1 MGKEVSKNYYN
12 IPSKLNKDEVLI
24 YYSLCENTNFTLDE
38 YEGREKFE
46 CFCSLR
52 TLSEDTLLSTR
63 IVSKVLKKLEECGY
77 IELISKGKPPKT
89 PSKYKLTYAENI
101 KKSVTLNIPLSKTL
115 SETMQSIENKGIND
129 SSKTLSVT
137 MSETLR
143 VTPSK
148 DISKDKSNNIY
159 SPLDSETYVNE
170 INKEL
175 EEDLLKKIKSKYS
188 KELIKDE
195 LDKLKNKGLS
205 KLDLLTELEKN
216 LKSKKKEIKEECSKD
231 IKTIFDC
238 WNSKGII
245 KHKNLSPVIKKAI
258 EKVLKDYK
266 LDEIVQ
272 AINTYSEIL
281 NSQFYFNYKW
291 SLSDFL
297 NRKNG
302 ISTFM
307 KEGSN
312 KVNYEEWKKGE
323 KKNGNTKWT
332 ITKDRGRF
340 TKGSEEINYKPEEY
354 KGPSYT
360 EEDYKRMYESG
371 ELI

>member
-1 MGKEVSKNYYN
+1 MGKEVSRNYYN
-12 IPSKLNKDEVLI
+12 IPSKLNNDEVLI
-24 YYSLCENTNFTLDE
+24 YYALCENTNFTLDE
-38 YEGREKFE
+38 YEGRKKFE
-46 CFCSLR
+46 CFCSVR
-52 TLSEDTLLSTR
+52 TLSEDTSLSIR
-63 IVSKVLKKLEECGY
+63 IVSNTLKKLEECAY
-77 IELISKGKPPKT
+77 IQLISKGKPPKT
-89 PSKYKLTYAENI
+89 PSKYKLTYAESI
-101 KKSVTLNIPLSKTL
+101 KKSVTLNVPL
-115 SETMQSIENKGIND
+115 SETLNETMQIIENKGVND
-129 SSKTLSVT
+129 NSETLSVT
-137 MSETLR
+137 MSETLS

-148 DISKDKSNNIY
+148 DISKDKSKNIY
-159 SPLDSETYVNE
+159 SSLDSETYVNE
-170 INKEL
+170 INKKLEDDLLNEIIGKYDKDLIKIEL
-175 EEDLLKKIKSKYS
+175 E
-188 KELIKDE
+188 
-195 LDKLKNKGLS
+195 KLKDRGLS
-205 KLDLLTELEKN
+205 KLDLLTELNKK

-231 IKTIFDC
+231 IKTIFDY

-245 KHKNLSPVIKKAI
+245 KHKTLSPVIKKSI
-258 EKVLKDYK
+258 EKVLKNYK

-272 AINTYSEIL
+272 AINIYSEIL

-340 TKGSEEINYKPEEY
+340 TEGSEEINYKPEEY

>member
-1 MGKEVSKNYYN
+1 MNKEVLNSNINALLIMNKIVYNEIPVELSRTEKMVLISLVNHNNWKTGICNPSIKTIQTEWLYKSDREVIKALKNLKEKNIFSKQTIKRRNYY
-12 IPSKLNKDEVLI
+12 KLNIRLLLNNYLQNDGNPQTVGNLQNEGNNNLQNVGNG
-24 YYSLCENTNFTLDE
+24 YPQNEGTNNE
-38 YEGREKFE
+38 
-46 CFCSLR
+46 R
-52 TLSEDTLLSTR
+52 TMKEQL
-63 IVSKVLKKLEECGY
+63 
-77 IELISKGKPPKT
+77 
-89 PSKYKLTYAENI
+89 
-101 KKSVTLNIPLSKTL
+101 
-115 SETMQSIENKGIND
+115 
-129 SSKTLSVT
+129 
-137 MSETLR
+137 
-143 VTPSK
+143 
-148 DISKDKSNNIY
+148 NIY

-175 EEDLLKKIKSKYS
+175 EEDLLNKIKSKYS
-188 KELIKDE
+188 KELIKEE
-195 LDKLKNKGLS
+195 LEKIKNKSLNN
-205 KLDLLTELEKN
+205 LDLLTELEKN

-245 KHKNLSPVIKKAI
+245 KHKTLSSVIKKSI

-272 AINTYSEIL
+272 AINIYSEIL
-281 NSQFYFNYKW
+281 NSKFYFNYKW

-307 KEGSN
+307 EEGSN
-312 KVNYEEWKKGE
+312 KINYEEWKKGDR
-323 KKNGNTKWT
+323 KNGNTKGN

-340 TKGSEEINYKPEEY
+340 TEGSEDINYKPEEY

>member
-1 MGKEVSKNYYN
+1 MNKEVLNSNINALLIMNKIVYNDIPVELSRTEKMVLISLINHNNWKSGICNPSIKTIQKEWFYHNDREIIKALKGLKEKNIFSKETIKRRNYYQ
-12 IPSKLNKDEVLI
+12 
-24 YYSLCENTNFTLDE
+24 
-38 YEGREKFE
+38 
-46 CFCSLR
+46 
-52 TLSEDTLLSTR
+52 
-63 IVSKVLKKLEECGY
+63 
-77 IELISKGKPPKT
+77 
-89 PSKYKLTYAENI
+89 
-101 KKSVTLNIPLSKTL
+101 LNIGFLLKDNL
-115 SETMQSIENKGIND
+115 QNDGNCLND
-129 SSKTLSVT
+129 SNLQNDSNNNCLNDGDGNRQNEGTNNERT
-137 MSETLR
+137 MKEQL
-143 VTPSK
+143 
-148 DISKDKSNNIY
+148 NIY

-170 INKEL
+170 INKNL
-175 EEDLLKKIKSKYS
+175 EVDLLNKIKSKYS

-205 KLDLLTELEKN
+205 KLDLLIELEKN

-245 KHKNLSPVIKKAI
+245 KHKTLSPVIKKSI

-272 AINTYSEIL
+272 AINIYSEIL

-307 KEGSN
+307 EEGSN
-312 KVNYEEWKKGE
+312 KINYEEWKKGDR
-323 KKNGNTKWT
+323 KNGNTKGN

-340 TKGSEEINYKPEEY
+340 TEGSEDINYKPEEY

>member
-1 MGKEVSKNYYN
+1 MGKEVLNEGFTQVSNKLIKLKGIDCIEKMILINFISYGENIYPSITRICEELNISRPTCVKKINRLKEIGYLKVTKNKSLSGDYDNNSYEVIKKFNYVVKEFNHGSKNN
-12 IPSKLNKDEVLI
+12 LSQVVKEINSN
-24 YYSLCENTNFTLDE
+24 NTN
-38 YEGREKFE
+38 
-46 CFCSLR
+46 
-52 TLSEDTLLSTR
+52 
-63 IVSKVLKKLEECGY
+63 
-77 IELISKGKPPKT
+77 KT
-89 PSKYKLTYAENI
+89 I
-101 KKSVTLNIPLSKTL
+101 LN
-115 SETMQSIENKGIND
+115 
-129 SSKTLSVT
+129 
-137 MSETLR
+137 
-143 VTPSK
+143 
-148 DISKDKSNNIY
+148 NNIY
-159 SPLDSETYVNE
+159 TSSEDEDSISYFERINKEIDDLENE

-175 EEDLLKKIKSKYS
+175 ENDLIKKIKSKYS

-205 KLDLLTELEKN
+205 KLDLLIELEKN

-245 KHKNLSPVIKKAI
+245 KHKTLSPVIKKSI

-272 AINTYSEIL
+272 AINIYSEIL

-307 KEGSN
+307 EEGSN
-312 KVNYEEWKKGE
+312 KINYEEWKKGDR
-323 KKNGNTKWT
+323 KNGNTKGN
-332 ITKDRGRF
+332 IIKDRGRF
-340 TKGSEEINYKPEEY
+340 TEGSEDINYKPEEY

>member
-1 MGKEVSKNYYN
+1 MANKEVLNEFKSNRFDYFNTIMDNKTPIEINRVEKMVLISLIRHNNWKTGICNPTIKTIQNEWFYKSDREVIEALRSLSKKNFFTKQTIKRRNYYQ
-12 IPSKLNKDEVLI
+12 LN
-24 YYSLCENTNFTLDE
+24 
-38 YEGREKFE
+38 
-46 CFCSLR
+46 
-52 TLSEDTLLSTR
+52 
-63 IVSKVLKKLEECGY
+63 
-77 IELISKGKPPKT
+77 IELLLKDYPQNVGNLQNEGNVQNVGDNT
-89 PSKYKLTYAENI
+89 PQNVGYGYPQNEGTNI
-101 KKSVTLNIPLSKTL
+101 K
-115 SETMQSIENKGIND
+115 ETEKEQK
-129 SSKTLSVT
+129 
-137 MSETLR
+137 
-143 VTPSK
+143 
-148 DISKDKSNNIY
+148 NIY

-175 EEDLLKKIKSKYS
+175 ENDLLKKIKSKYS

-205 KLDLLTELEKN
+205 KLDLLIELEKN

-245 KHKNLSPVIKKAI
+245 KHKTLRPVIKKSI

-272 AINTYSEIL
+272 AINIYSEIL

-307 KEGSN
+307 EEGSN
-312 KVNYEEWKKGE
+312 KINYEEWKKGDR
-323 KKNGNTKWT
+323 KNGNTKGN

-340 TKGSEEINYKPEEY
+340 TEGSEDINYKPEEY

>member
-1 MGKEVSKNYYN
+1 MADKEVLNEFKSNRFDYFNTIMDNKTPIEINRVEKMVLISLIRHNNWKTGICNPTIKTIQNEWFYKSDREVIEALRSLKKKNFFTKQTIKRRNYYQLNIELLLKDYPQNVGNLQNEGNLQNVGDN
-12 IPSKLNKDEVLI
+12 IPQNVGNG
-24 YYSLCENTNFTLDE
+24 YPQN
-38 YEGREKFE
+38 EG
-46 CFCSLR
+46 
-52 TLSEDTLLSTR
+52 T
-63 IVSKVLKKLEECGY
+63 
-77 IELISKGKPPKT
+77 
-89 PSKYKLTYAENI
+89 NI
-101 KKSVTLNIPLSKTL
+101 K
-115 SETMQSIENKGIND
+115 ETEKEQK
-129 SSKTLSVT
+129 
-137 MSETLR
+137 
-143 VTPSK
+143 
-148 DISKDKSNNIY
+148 NIY

-170 INKEL
+170 INKKL
-175 EEDLLKKIKSKYS
+175 EDDLLNEIIGKYD
-188 KELIKDE
+188 KDLIKIE
-195 LDKLKNKGLS
+195 LDKLKDRGLS
-205 KLDLLTELEKN
+205 KLDLLTELKKK

-245 KHKNLSPVIKKAI
+245 KHKTLSPVIKKAI
-258 EKVLKDYK
+258 DKVLKNYK

-323 KKNGNTKWT
+323 RKNGNTKGN

-340 TKGSEEINYKPEEY
+340 TEGSEDINYKPEEY